1 MDFSALPPLAIV
13 PPSIPRRGGPIR
25 RLLGRLAL
33 RLMGWRMVGSLPD
46 LPKFVIIAA
55 PHTTNW
61 DFVRGISLVFA
72 LSLDAKWIGKR
83 ELFVGPF
90 GPLFRWLGGI
100 PIDRKSPQG
109 AVEGA
114 VAAFGARERM
124 ILAIAPE
131 GTRKSVQRWKT
142 GFYRIA
148 AGAGVPIVCGFF
160 DNRHRVLGFAKVVK
174 PAGEMTAEIAAL
186 EAWYAPL
193 QPTQPYTE
201 QKPSSQGI
209 DNHRH

>member
-1 MDFSALPPLAIV
+1 MDFSALPPLAHV
-13 PPSIPRRGGPIR
+13 PPSVPRRGGPIR
-25 RLLGRLAL
+25 RFLGRLAL
-33 RLMGWRMVGSLPD
+33 RLMGWRMVGFLPD

-83 ELFVGPF
+83 ELFVGPL

-100 PIDRKSPQG
+100 PIDRKAPQG

-114 VAAFGARERM
+114 VAAFGARQQM
-124 ILAIAPE
+124 MLAIAPE
-131 GTRKSVQRWKT
+131 GTRKAVARWKT

-160 DNRHRVLGFAKVVK
+160 DNRNRLLGFARVAT
-174 PAGEMTAEIAAL
+174 PAGEMVAEIAAL

-193 QPTQPYTE
+193 QPTIGETE
-201 QKPSSQGI
+201 QKPSKRRV
-209 DNHRH
+209 DAPVR

>member
-1 MDFSALPPLAIV
+1 MDFSALPPLAAV
-13 PPSIPRRGGPIR
+13 PPSVPRRGGPIR
-25 RLLGRLAL
+25 RFLGRLAL

-46 LPKFVIIAA
+46 LPRFVIIAA

-61 DFVRGISLVFA
+61 DFLRGISLVFA

-83 ELFVGPF
+83 ELFVGLF

-114 VAAFGARERM
+114 VAAFGAREQM
-124 ILAIAPE
+124 MLAIAPE
-131 GTRKSVQRWKT
+131 GTRKAVQRWKT

-148 AGAGVPIVCGFF
+148 TGAGVPIVCGFF
-160 DNRHRVLGFAKVVK
+160 DNRNRVLGFAKVFT
-174 PAGEMTAEIAAL
+174 PTGSMAEEIAML
-186 EAWYAPL
+186 EAWYRPLDPAPGGG
-193 QPTQPYTE
+193 T
-201 QKPSSQGI
+201 GG
-209 DNHRH
+209 

>member
-1 MDFSALPPLAIV
+1 MDLSTLPPLDVV
-13 PPSIPRRGGPIR
+13 PPNVPRRGGPIR
-25 RLLGRLAL
+25 RFLGRLAL

-55 PHTTNW
+55 PHTSNW

-114 VAAFGARERM
+114 VAAFGAREQM
-124 ILAIAPE
+124 MLAIAPE
-131 GTRKSVQRWKT
+131 GTRKAVQRWKT

-160 DNRHRVLGFAKVVK
+160 DNRSRLLGFARVQRT
-174 PAGEMTAEIAAL
+174 AGDMTAEIADL

-193 QPTQPYTE
+193 QPDSGDAE
-201 QKPSSQGI
+201 QKPTAQESDTS
-209 DNHRH
+209 NR

>member
-1 MDFSALPPLAIV
+1 MDFSALPPLADL
-13 PPSIPRRGGPIR
+13 PPSVPRRGGPIR
-25 RLLGRLAL
+25 RLLGRLSL

-114 VAAFGARERM
+114 VAAFAAQSQM

-131 GTRKSVQRWKT
+131 GTRKAVARWKS

-148 AGAGVPIVCGFF
+148 EGAGVPIVCGFF
-160 DNRHRVLGFAKVVK
+160 DNRTRVLGFTRVVI
-174 PAGEMTAEIAAL
+174 PAGEMTAGIAAL

-193 QPTQPYTE
+193 QPE
-201 QKPSSQGI
+201 ASIARIKADSA
-209 DNHRH
+209 

>member
-1 MDFSALPPLAIV
+1 MDFSNLPPLTSV
-13 PPSIPRRGGPIR
+13 PPSVPRRGGPIR
-25 RLLGRLAL
+25 RFLGRLAL

-46 LPKFVIIAA
+46 LPKAVIIAA

-61 DFVRGISLVFA
+61 DFIRGISLVFA

-83 ELFVGPF
+83 ELFVGPL

-114 VAAFGARERM
+114 VAAFGAREQM

-131 GTRKSVQRWKT
+131 GTRKAVERWKT

-148 AGAGVPIVCGFF
+148 AGASVPIVCGFF
-160 DNRHRVLGFAKVVK
+160 DNRNRALGFARVVT
-174 PAGEMTAEIAAL
+174 PTGDMGGEVTAL
-186 EAWYAPL
+186 QGFYAPL
-193 QPTQPYTE
+193 TARTPGPE
-201 QKPSSQGI
+201 QTPIS
-209 DNHRH
+209 R